1 MLGTVC
7 HITEQS
13 NPSKNLYPI
22 GRTTRT
28 SMAKLTQRKQL
39 EHLTKQ
45 VKRNIASLAS
55 QLKYIDNLPSDAHCF
70 RISSDLLPLFDCPL
84 FGHHYKELMPLITA
98 QLNKLGDQ
106 YKHIRLGM
114 HPDQFCVL
122 NSNNNDTRAASVRVV
137 ECHAIIGHLLNRSSQ
152 SWNIN
157 VHLNSKGKDFSAF
170 DQLTGYARAA
180 LSIENGDN
188 PNRDMD
194 AYQVL
199 ETCQKYCLR
208 ALFDVHHH
216 TCCTGEIADC
226 DGDLVRGYIDTWK
239 GVKPLMHVSQGR
251 EGKMDNKHGD
261 IIASPFLVDWV
272 KAMAEK
278 ADIEVEAKH
287 KTVAV
292 MDLLKKIC

>member
-22 GRTTRT
+22 GRTTRA
-28 SMAKLTQRKQL
+28 SMAKLTPKKQL

-45 VKRNIASLAS
+45 VKRNIVILSS
-55 QLKYIDNLPSDAHCF
+55 QLKYIDSLPSDAHCF
-70 RISSDLLPLFDCPL
+70 RISSDLLPLFDCPVY
-84 FGHHYKELMPLITA
+84 GHHYTELMPLITA
-98 QLNKLGDQ
+98 QLNKIGDKH
-106 YKHIRLGM
+106 KHIRLGM

-122 NSNNNDTRAASVRVV
+122 NSNNADTRAASVRVI
-137 ECHAIIGHLLNRSSQ
+137 EYHAKVGQLLNRPSQ
-152 SWNIN
+152 AWNIN
-157 VHLNSKGKDFSAF
+157 VHLNAKGTDFSAF

-194 AYQVL
+194 AYQVI
-199 ETCQKYCLR
+199 ETCQKYGLR

-216 TCCTGEIADC
+216 LCCTGEIAAC
-226 DGDLVRGYIDTWK
+226 DSDLVRGYISTWQ

-251 EGKMDNKHGD
+251 EGKTDNKHGD
-261 IIASPFLVDWV
+261 LIASPELVDWV
-272 KAMAEK
+272 KGASK
-278 ADIEVEAKH
+278 IADIEVEAKH

-292 MDLLKKIC
+292 MDLFRKIS